1 MSTAPVEVVVYLQNN
16 DLVRRLEA
24 DCENAE
30 RMNTYWRE
38 RCLRAESRLGDAQR
52 VNLELI
58 DTMKAHG
65 YKFRGTADMRR
76 WND

>member
-1 MSTAPVEVVVYLQNN
+1 MTSTPVEVVVYLQNN

-24 DCENAE
+24 DLEDAQ
-30 RMNTYWRE
+30 RKSGYWRE
-38 RCLRAESRLGDAQR
+38 RCLRAESRLSDAQR

-58 DTMKAHG
+58 DTMKLNG
-65 YKFRGTADMRR
+65 FKFRKSADMRR